1 MFSHVLIYLRNHIES
16 KTYMTVQNE
25 CWIAIKSCQLSPPE
39 VGHRK
44 ISYAF
49 FCYLQSKLYFNF
61 RFVGMDKLVKFIYFI
76 SQVKF
81 LSFSGKWE
89 MTNRKI
95 HFPFHFAK
103 EPLSDGLLLKTC
115 IAANGRAFCLAA
127 KSLSSLSQFGNTFN
141 RNQPTSS
148 SLRLGIVSPLWGEQ
162 CEHDTPDMVMAY
174 GLMKRARKWMSIWPK
189 PTRAAVATNNRMR
202 WHSGRS
208 KARSGWRWCPS

>member
-1 MFSHVLIYLRNHIES
+1 MLNSNQKLPTFTAGSRPS
-16 KTYMTVQNE
+16 QNFI
-25 CWIAIKSCQLSPPE
+25 CI
-39 VGHRK
+39 
-44 ISYAF
+44 F
-49 FCYLQSKLYFNF
+49 FCYLQTKLYFTF
-61 RFVGMDKLVKFIYFI
+61 RFVGMDQLVKFIYFI

-103 EPLSDGLLLKTC
+103 EPLSDRLLLKTC

-127 KSLSSLSQFGNTFN
+127 KFLSSLSQFGNTFN

-202 WHSGRS
+202 W
-208 KARSGWRWCPS
+208 